1 MEMTMKLKTIITT
14 LLLMSTVVVSAQGL
28 KTSVDKDRMAE
39 IRETLALDYSMPDYS
54 TSKINAKVIGQRL
67 ADILNKFQ
75 EMSQSQTNMG
85 SLSVIQ
91 SHQIDGMIYCA
102 VKKVRLNRVVKQG
115 NVITMTYDTELA
127 ENAKNLKKAQMEFIF
142 VDGVSE
148 DVSTNDLFTNICR
161 YIKE

>member
-142 VDGVSE
+142 VDGVSK